1 MLGAIVGDIVGSR
14 FDRNNIKTKNYGLFA
29 SACHPTDDTVMSLA
43 IAQAL
48 LDARPDYKNLEQC
61 AIANMQRL
69 GRQYRHVGY
78 GGMFW
83 RWLDS
88 DKPKPYDSYGNGSA
102 MRVSPCGFAA
112 RSLEEALALSDAVT
126 RPTHGH
132 PEGIKGARATAAA
145 IYLARSGKNLL
156 EIRQHIV
163 AHYYPLDFTLDA
175 IRDDY
180 KFDVTCQGSVPQA
193 LVAFLESTSFE
204 DAIRCA
210 ISIGGDSDTIAA
222 ITGPIAQAH
231 YGIDDWIRERALEYL
246 DDTQRGILLAFEAAY
261 MGKTDTP

>member
-1 MLGAIVGDIVGSR
+1 MLGAIIGDIVGSR
-14 FDRNNIKTKNYGLFA
+14 FERNNIKTKDFGLFA
-29 SACHPTDDTVMSLA
+29 PACHPTDDTVMSLA

-48 LDARPDYKNLEQC
+48 LDSRPGYKKLEQN
-61 AIANMQRL
+61 AVKNMQRL

-88 DKPKPYDSYGNGSA
+88 DKPQPYDSYGNGSA
-102 MRVSPCGFAA
+102 MRVGPCGFAA
-112 RSLEEALALSDAVT
+112 CSLEEALALSDAVT

-132 PEGIKGARATAAA
+132 PEGMKGARATAAA
-145 IYLARSGKNLL
+145 IYLARSGKTLP
-156 EIRQHIV
+156 EIRLHIEK
-163 AHYYPLDFTLDA
+163 HYYPLDFTLDA
-175 IRDDY
+175 IRASY

-193 LVAFLESTSFE
+193 LMAFFESSSFE
-204 DAIRCA
+204 DAIRGA

-231 YGIDDWIRERALEYL
+231 YGIDDWMRQRALEYL
-246 DDTQRGILLAFEAAY
+246 DETQRAILLAFEAAY
-261 MGKTDTP
+261 MQP